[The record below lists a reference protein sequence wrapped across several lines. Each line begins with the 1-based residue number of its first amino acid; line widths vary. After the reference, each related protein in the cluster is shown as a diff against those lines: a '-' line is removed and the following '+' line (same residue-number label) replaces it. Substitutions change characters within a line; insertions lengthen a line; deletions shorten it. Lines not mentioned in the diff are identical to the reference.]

1 MWSKPVFDSDR
12 KNILRNDYDNESK
25 RLRRHLQICF
35 LCRNFFRV
43 WPTAIDE
50 RIAADPR
57 NLALNPNLNASGGGD
72 RRSANRI
79 PNALHFKKPRPNLD
93 LTETENDDPAERS
106 FEIAPEDNEIGLED
120 PFDFNDGLRDAE
132 ADDMDNNSDG
142 DISDGDIFDENNLD
156 GNFFNDDNQ
165 DVDNGRASVF
175 DDDHNQNVD
184 DTEPDETES
193 FAAPLNLES
202 SFMNGKILFLPLTDG
217 SLENALCALCHQIVD
232 EDGEIITALLENRL
246 RLNPVLSQN
255 EEAFGIAFD
264 YYTNT
269 VDFQKICSDCL
280 CSKADS
286 DEGQTVYPKIFTTEF
301 HKKFN
306 NLSFDQPNNIQDL
319 FSQAGCSVSMD
330 CVRELRT
337 RILDLEKEV
346 A

>member
-132 ADDMDNNSDG
+132 ADDIDNNSDG

-156 GNFFNDDNQ
+156 GNF
-165 DVDNGRASVF
+165 SMMI
-175 DDDHNQNVD
+175 
-184 DTEPDETES
+184 TKT
-193 FAAPLNLES
+193 
-202 SFMNGKILFLPLTDG
+202 LTM
-217 SLENALCALCHQIVD
+217 
-232 EDGEIITALLENRL
+232 GEQVCLMMIITKMLTIQNRMKQKVLQHRSTLKAAL
-246 RLNPVLSQN
+246 
-255 EEAFGIAFD
+255 
-264 YYTNT
+264 
-269 VDFQKICSDCL
+269 
-280 CSKADS
+280 
-286 DEGQTVYPKIFTTEF
+286 
-301 HKKFN
+301 
-306 NLSFDQPNNIQDL
+306 
-319 FSQAGCSVSMD
+319 
-330 CVRELRT
+330 
-337 RILDLEKEV
+337 
-346 A
+346 